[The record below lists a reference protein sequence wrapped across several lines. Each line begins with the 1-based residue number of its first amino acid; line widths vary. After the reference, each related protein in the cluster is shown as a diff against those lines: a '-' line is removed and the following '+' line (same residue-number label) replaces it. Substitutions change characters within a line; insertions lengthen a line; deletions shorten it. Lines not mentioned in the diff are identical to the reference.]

1 MPDIEPPVG
10 RRWPPTRD
18 KDGVMRGKIL
28 QYNGNDGSGVIVA
41 DGQQYAFNISLWKG
55 NIAPAV
61 GKTVDVVM
69 KDGLIQSTIP
79 VADDVLLKEK
89 AAELKGRFD
98 GLVGG
103 LGASLAKG
111 SAGEASMGGGA
122 PAAGIIQ
129 FYGRNVLIAYVA
141 FLLGT
146 IAFNAI
152 SISFFGMSQGKPL
165 YDLAE
170 LLSQMGGAGG
180 VKMLLILSYLGIAV
194 PYFWRDRRGW
204 LALCLPM
211 LAILW
216 ALWSGMHAVGQASSG
231 AGGDGPGFFDFFS
244 FGFGFYLSL
253 AAAIYLALAGFRK
266 FATS

>member
-1 MPDIEPPVG
+1 
-10 RRWPPTRD
+10 
-18 KDGVMRGKIL
+18 MRGRIL
-28 QYNGNDGSGVIVA
+28 QYNGNDGTGVIVA

-55 NIAPAV
+55 NIAPVV
-61 GKTVDVVM
+61 GKTVEVAM
-69 KDGLIQSTIP
+69 ANGLIQSTIP

-89 AAELKGRFD
+89 AAELKDRFG

-111 SAGEASMGGGA
+111 GDGSSGSSAATAMPSISGS
-122 PAAGIIQ
+122 GIVSH
-129 FYGRNVLIAYVA
+129 YGRNVLIAYVA

-152 SISFFGMSQGKPL
+152 SISFFGVSQGKPL

-180 VKMLLILSYLGIAV
+180 VKLLLLLSYVGIAV

-204 LALCLPM
+204 LALCLPL
-211 LAILW
+211 LAVLW
-216 ALWSGMHAVGQASSG
+216 ALWSGFHAVSG
-231 AGGDGPGFFDFFS
+231 ASGGSGDGPGFFDFFS

-266 FATS
+266 FVAG